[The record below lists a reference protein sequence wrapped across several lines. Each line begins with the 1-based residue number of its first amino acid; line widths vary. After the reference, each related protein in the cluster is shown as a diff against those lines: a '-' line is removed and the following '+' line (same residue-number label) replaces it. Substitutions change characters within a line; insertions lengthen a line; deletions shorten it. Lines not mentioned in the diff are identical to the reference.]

1 MRVAF
6 LMGLFPKD
14 NRNEIIKNSRGPI
27 QFAADAL
34 EWGYVK
40 GISEQNIKCELFN
53 APFIGSYPKRYGKP
67 FYTSYSNEKI
77 SKWVD
82 LYEEVDKEVVWFV
95 LRRYDSF
102 DCV

>member
-53 APFIGSYPKRYGKP
+53 APFIGSYPKRYENRSIHRIQMKKSRNG
-67 FYTSYSNEKI
+67 
-77 SKWVD
+77 
-82 LYEEVDKEVVWFV
+82 
-95 LRRYDSF
+95 
-102 DCV
+102 

>member
-27 QFAADAL
+27 QLAADAL

-40 GISEQNIKCELFN
+40 GISEQNI
-53 APFIGSYPKRYGKP
+53 
-67 FYTSYSNEKI
+67 
-77 SKWVD
+77 
-82 LYEEVDKEVVWFV
+82 
-95 LRRYDSF
+95 
-102 DCV
+102 

>member
-53 APFIGSYPKRYGKP
+53 APFIGSYLEMGK
-67 FYTSYSNEKI
+67 FDECRFLQ
-77 SKWVD
+77 
-82 LYEEVDKEVVWFV
+82 LYWI
-95 LRRYDSF
+95 
-102 DCV
+102 

>member
-6 LMGLFPKD
+6 LMGLFTKD
-14 NRNEIIKNSRGPI
+14 IRNEIIKNSRGPI

-77 SKWVD
+77 SKWVN
-82 LYEEVDKEVVWFV
+82 LTNVGFCNLNHISVGLVM
-95 LRRYDSF
+95 
-102 DCV
+102 